1 MEFKIEQK
9 ENFGGFSL
17 SKPKPEEI
25 KDKPASKDV
34 DKKEE
39 KK

>member
-17 SKPKPEEI
+17 SKPKPKETKEE
-25 KDKPASKDV
+25 P
-34 DKKEE
+34 KKEE
-39 KK
+39 EKK